1 MRAVQRGPVPQ
12 SLQQNAKAWTKDLLD
27 AVAAHKKDKTKKVP
41 DSIKNR
47 YNQPDVRKALEE
59 MYGGYCCY
67 CDASVGE
74 VAHEH
79 IEHRKP
85 KSIFPELAFQWENL
99 HLSCPKCNMA
109 KGNDFDDADP
119 ILDPT
124 EDRPI
129 SDHLTYDEPE
139 RGDDGLYCRA
149 ESKRGATTIK
159 QANLDRSKLRRSRL
173 DVYLST
179 LKVTNQI
186 NRDREHPNVE
196 FVKQQLEQKTSKQFG
211 SVIAFV
217 IKVTG
222 I

>member
-1 MRAVQRGPVPQ
+1 MRAVQRGPLPQ
-12 SLQQNAKAWTKDLLD
+12 SLQKNAKTWTKDLLD
-27 AVAAHKKDKTKKVP
+27 AVAARKKDNKKKVP
-41 DSIKNR
+41 DNIKNR
-47 YNQPDVRKALEE
+47 YNQTDVREALVV

-99 HLSCPKCNMA
+99 HLSCPKCNMH
-109 KGNDFDDADP
+109 KGNDFDDTDP
-119 ILDPT
+119 ILDPA
-124 EDRPI
+124 EDQPI
-129 SDHLTYDEPE
+129 TDHLSYDEPE
-139 RGDDGLYCRA
+139 SGDDGLYCRA

-159 QANLDRSKLRRSRL
+159 QADLDRGKLRRRRL

-186 NRDREHPNVE
+186 NRDREHPNVQ
-196 FVKQQLEQKTSKQFG
+196 FVKQQLDQKITKQYG

-217 IKVTG
+217 MEVTG